1 MSNLTDKQKQ
11 PPQAASEVP
20 ASVMPVE
27 STNSSNQSEKMDRSS
42 ALEILGLDEK
52 ANAYAIDNRF
62 WQLTKRYRAEK
73 NDDKLKSVTAAYEV
87 ASGRA
92 AERQAEQIVDNQGK
106 KFFGKSMRQW
116 KVYFYYSW
124 WKILALL
131 LCVFLGGSLAYQMI
145 TGGNYDIKVVSIGH
159 FAVDNTFL
167 TDYSVD
173 KLGYKKPY
181 ITSADLVIDGS
192 EAENNATIYGAAAAA
207 SFLGIEPDVIIF
219 DAKTFPYYLTT
230 VTDLDSFY
238 TYLQGNLPQVLLDQI
253 TPVTSTMKQYKE
265 LTAEEGDEVLF
276 SPDDE
281 VEHVFGLQ
289 ISDPELIHALGYT
302 NEWMSQKDSL
312 IFSISATSK
321 DITKAEAFITS
332 ILRNQNIIAQE
343 YEAANS
349 SDTESTSAAS

>member
-1 MSNLTDKQKQ
+1 MSNLTDKQEQ
-11 PPQAASEVP
+11 PAQAASDEP
-20 ASVMPVE
+20 AAVIPAE
-27 STNSSNQSEKMDRSS
+27 NTDFSNQSEKMDRSS
-42 ALEILGLDEK
+42 ALEILGLNET
-52 ANAYAIDNRF
+52 ANAYAVDNRF

-73 NDDKLKSVTAAYEV
+73 NDEKLKLVTAAYEV

-106 KFFGKSMRQW
+106 KFLGKSIRQW
-116 KVYFYYSW
+116 KVSLYYSW
-124 WKILALL
+124 WKILALI
-131 LCVFLGGSLAYQMI
+131 LCVFLGGSLVYQMI

-159 FAVDNTFL
+159 FAVDNTFF

-219 DAKTFPYYLTT
+219 DAKTMPYYLTT

-238 TYLQGNLPQVLLDQI
+238 AYLQENLPQVFLDQI
-253 TPVTSTMKQYKE
+253 TPVTGTMKQYKE
-265 LTAEEGDEVLF
+265 LTAEEGDQVLF

-281 VEHVFGLQ
+281 VEHVYGLQ
-289 ISDPELIHALGYT
+289 ISDPGLIHALGYT

-312 IFSISATSK
+312 VFSIGATSK
-321 DITKAEAFITS
+321 DITKAEAFIES
-332 ILRNQNIIAQE
+332 ILRDQNIIAQE
-343 YEAANS
+343 YQAADS